1 MLRAL
6 LTLMQAVG
14 LVVVLAG
21 AGSAEMIYHRGNT
34 GEPETLDPGKASSVP
49 EANILFDLFEG
60 LVMPDARGNIIPGV
74 AQSWQI
80 SPDQTVYTFKLRQD
94 AMWSNG
100 DPVTADDFVY
110 AFRRLEDPAT
120 AAEYASMLYVVKNAA
135 AINAGKMPPEAMGV
149 RAIDPRTLEITLE
162 APTPYFLEMLMHQA
176 TYPVHR
182 PTIERHGADW
192 TRPGNLVSNGPFVL
206 AARIP
211 NDHVKLVKNS
221 GFHAAADVA
230 LDTVIYY
237 PTEDRSTAIKRF
249 GAGELDSNDDLPME
263 QLADLK
269 RRFPDELRIGAHLGV
284 YYFYVNLRK
293 APWDKPALRRAVSM
307 AIDRDFLADKVWGG
321 AMIPAYCMV
330 PPGIPGYAPCRPGFS
345 DTPQNER
352 EEEAARILREMGFG
366 PDNPLKLELRY
377 DSSENNT
384 NTGIAIQEQLRPLG
398 IAVSL
403 YNSDLKTH
411 FGHLD
416 GGGDFDLARSG
427 WVADYRDPETFLGI
441 ARLKSGNNLGFYK
454 SPEFERLMEE
464 SAAAGGD
471 PARRMSLLSQAE
483 KVLVDSDALMP
494 IFYLTS
500 INLVSPRLRGWE
512 DNIMNIHP
520 SRFITVDSR

>member
-1 MLRAL
+1 MLKAFL
-6 LTLMQAVG
+6 ILMQTIG
-14 LVVVLAG
+14 LAAVLASV
-21 AGSAEMIYHRGNT
+21 GSAEMIYHRGNT
-34 GEPETLDPGKASSVP
+34 GEPETLDPGKASTVP

-60 LVMPDARGNIIPGV
+60 LVMPDAKANIVPGV
-74 AQSWQI
+74 AQSWQV
-80 SPDQTVYTFKLRQD
+80 SQDQTVYTFKLRDD

-100 DPVTADDFVY
+100 DPLTAGDFVFS
-110 AFRRLEDPAT
+110 FRRLVDPTT

-135 AINAGKMPPEAMGV
+135 AINAGKMSPEEMGV
-149 RAIDPRTLEITLE
+149 RALDARTLEITLE

-182 PTIERHGADW
+182 PTIERFGAEW
-192 TRPGNLVSNGPFVL
+192 TKPGNLVSNGPFAL

-211 NDHVKLVKNS
+211 NDHVKLVRNS
-221 GFHAAADVA
+221 RFHAAADVT

-237 PTEDRSTAIKRF
+237 PTDDRSTAIKRF
-249 GAGELDSNDDLPME
+249 DAGELHSNDDLPME

-269 RRFPDELRIGAHLGV
+269 QRFPAELRIGPHLGV

-293 APWDKPALRRAVSM
+293 APWDRPALRRAVSM
-307 AIDRDFLADKVWGG
+307 AIDRDFLANKVWGG

-330 PPGIPGYAPCRPGFS
+330 PPGIAGYEPCQRELSGKS
-345 DTPQNER
+345 QNER
-352 EEEAARILREMGFG
+352 EEEAARILHQMGYG
-366 PDNPLKLELRY
+366 PHNPIKLELRY
-377 DSSENNT
+377 DTSENNT

-398 IAVSL
+398 ITVSL

-427 WVADYRDPETFLGI
+427 WVADYRDPESFLGI
-441 ARLKSGNNLGFYK
+441 ARLKSGNNLGFYDN
-454 SPEFERLMEE
+454 PEFERLMDA

-483 KVLVDSDALMP
+483 KVLVDSDSLMP

-500 INLVSPRLRGWE
+500 INLVSTRLRGWE
-512 DNIMNIHP
+512 NNVMNIHP
-520 SRFITVDSR
+520 SRFITVNSP